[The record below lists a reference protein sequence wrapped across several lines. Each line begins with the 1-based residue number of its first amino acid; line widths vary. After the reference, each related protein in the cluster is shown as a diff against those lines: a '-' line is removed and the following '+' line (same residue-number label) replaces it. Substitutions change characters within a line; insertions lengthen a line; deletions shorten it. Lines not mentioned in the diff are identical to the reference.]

1 MMKARV
7 KVAFFDGKLHKV
19 GEIVDVKKPS
29 NLVEVIEDSVT
40 KTEVKKTVVKVE
52 EETDKIREWMYANC
66 DKRVDFDIVSKAYDD
81 ATPDMVV
88 DTLIDIL
95 NKGGRN

>member
-1 MMKARV
+1 MKARV

-52 EETDKIREWMYANC
+52 EETEPVTEVTETVEKKPR
-66 DKRVDFDIVSKAYDD
+66 KRTTK
-81 ATPDMVV
+81 
-88 DTLIDIL
+88 
-95 NKGGRN
+95 KRK

>member
-1 MMKARV
+1 MKARV

-29 NLVEVIEDSVT
+29 NLVEVIEESVT

-52 EETDKIREWMYANC
+52 EETEPVTEVTETVEKKPR
-66 DKRVDFDIVSKAYDD
+66 KRTTK
-81 ATPDMVV
+81 
-88 DTLIDIL
+88 
-95 NKGGRN
+95 KRK